1 MLHLLHFV
9 MSFVI
14 VLTCTSEIFAEGAIA
29 VGKAMPRQWFGVSVN
44 RPSLQEARNDA
55 IAACS
60 RNGPN
65 CSVLTTFRNACVAI
79 TWGETRGRA
88 GYAATT
94 RATIDDARSGA
105 ISNCYSHG
113 MSRCEIRYAA
123 CDTVDE
129 AAIART
135 RRFQEQQAAEEA
147 VQRKREAEFAL
158 QRAKQER
165 ERLIREAEEDARK
178 READVSRQQNT
189 PVGTP
194 KQDNQTGISN
204 KKALGFGIVFIVG
217 IFIVILKQGNPSL
230 AGWTAIIMPAVTFFM
245 YAVFGI
251 EIKDEVTLAEW
262 PLFAP
267 LFGGMVVAAINW
279 KLHS

>member
-1 MLHLLHFV
+1 MLL
-9 MSFVI
+9 MGA
-14 VLTCTSEIFAEGAIA
+14 SESLSEGAIA
-29 VGKAMPRQWFGVSVN
+29 VGKAMPRQWFGVSIN
-44 RPSLQEARNDA
+44 RSSLQEARNDA

-60 RNGPN
+60 RSGPN
-65 CSVLTTFRNACVAI
+65 CSVFTTFRNACVAI

-94 RATIDDARSGA
+94 QATIDDARSAA

-129 AAIART
+129 AAIARE
-135 RRFQEQQAAEEA
+135 RRLQEQRAAEEA
-147 VQRKREAEFAL
+147 IQRQREAELAL

-165 ERLIREAEEDARK
+165 ERLNRQAEEEARQRAREELAK
-178 READVSRQQNT
+178 RPAEAMRPKLEPPSSS
-189 PVGTP
+189 
-194 KQDNQTGISN
+194 KQDSQSGISN
-204 KKALGFGIVFIVG
+204 KKALGFGIAFIVG
-217 IFIVILKQGNPSL
+217 VFIVILKQGNPQL
-230 AGWTAIIMPAVTFFM
+230 AGWTAIIMPVVSFIAYVT
-245 YAVFGI
+245 FGI
-251 EIKDEVTLAEW
+251 ELKDEVTLAEW

-267 LFGGMVVAAINW
+267 LFGGMIVAAISW